1 MSNEILKEKWKTVKF
16 NLDFTPTNN
25 HSLQVSSLGN
35 LRSINN
41 LNGKVNHIKGSTVNG
56 YNIIRLKFYKQRE
69 ASGKRKLTIQL
80 NEVIKE
86 ENILQELEAT
96 KNKNKKAYN
105 EQAQKVAT
113 LKKTLTKAYDTDRK
127 NRSVYWHALVHRL
140 VAENFVKKTDRKQTV
155 VAHIDYDKNNNAATN
170 LVWMTKEVNIE
181 HQKTNPNT
189 IAAIEKRKTLN
200 PESLGSSKLKTK
212 HVLEIKKELAKNTK
226 VVELAKKFKVSETQI
241 RRIKSGE
248 NWSMITI

>member
-1 MSNEILKEKWKTVKF
+1 MSNEVSKEKWKTVKF

-35 LRSINN
+35 LRSVNN
-41 LNGKVNHIKGSTVNG
+41 INGKVNNIKGSLVNG

-69 ASGKRKLTIQL
+69 SSGKRKLTIQL

-86 ENILQELEAT
+86 ENILQELQST

-105 EQAQKVAT
+105 EQAQKVLE
-113 LKKTLTKAYDTDRK
+113 LKKSLTKAYENDRK

-140 VAENFVKKTDRKQTV
+140 VAENFVKKTDRKQTI
-155 VAHIDYDKNNNAATN
+155 VAHIDHNKNNNVASN
-170 LVWMTKEVNIE
+170 LVWMTKEVNFE
-181 HQKTNPNT
+181 HQKNNPNT
-189 IAAIEKRKTLN
+189 IAALEKRKMQN
-200 PESLGSSKLKTK
+200 PESFGSSKLKVK
-212 HVLEIKKELAKNTK
+212 QVVEIKKELSKNTK
-226 VVELAKKFKVSETQI
+226 VVDLAKKFKVSETQI